1 MRTSC
6 PPLPFFLSAPLTL
19 SVLSRPTPHSSTPFT
34 DYLIGYNRAAWE
46 RYVHHPFPNGL
57 ADGTMPLDS
66 FLHFIQQDYH
76 FLKVGI
82 HLARTLRCGG
92 TNREGAD
99 HHKLTAVSLS
109 LRTGTM

>member
-1 MRTSC
+1 MR
-6 PPLPFFLSAPLTL
+6 LLSFSEPSVDNYPPLTL
-19 SVLSRPTPHSSTPFT
+19 AVVSRPTPHSSTPFT

-76 FLKVGI
+76 FLKVGRGSPSC
-82 HLARTLRCGG
+82 LNARSNEL
-92 TNREGAD
+92 TNWEGAE
-99 HHKLTAVSLS
+99 H
-109 LRTGTM
+109 